1 MAKKEANYD
10 ASAIEVLKGLDPVR
24 KRPGMYIGGTGKQG
38 LHHLIWEV
46 IDNSIDEAMAGYCDK
61 IVLILNNDGSVK
73 ITDNGRGIPVEK
85 HKDSGKSALET
96 VLTTLHA
103 GGKFGSKTYQ
113 VSGGLHG
120 VGVSVVNALSSKLE
134 AKVYRDGKVYQQE
147 YSRGKS
153 KGKMKSSSK
162 KDSDFFGDSGTAIS
176 FTPDEKIFD
185 EVEFDFETIL
195 NRLRQQAY
203 LTKGVKM
210 KIIDRRAKE
219 ESEYNFYFQGG
230 VRSYVRY
237 LTKSKEKISEPIY
250 IEGEMDKIGIEISL
264 RYTDDFNEQVITF
277 ANNIY
282 TENGGTHLTGFRS
295 ALTRVINDYIKK
307 NEMGEKGL
315 NKVSGQ
321 DTREGLTAVINVKL
335 GEAQFEGQTKGKLGN
350 PEVRSAVESLTN
362 DVLST
367 YFEENPQEANNI
379 SERSFLAARART
391 AAKKARETVIRKGA
405 LSGLALPG
413 KLADCSS
420 RKPEDSEIFIVEG
433 DSAGG
438 SSKQGR
444 DRGHQAILPLR
455 GKVLNVERKRLDR
468 ILENNELKSLIL
480 ALGMGVGEEKD
491 IESLRYD
498 RVIIM
503 TDADIDGAHIDTLL
517 LTFFYRYFKELITEG
532 HLYLAKAPLY
542 KVEKGK
548 ESIYAYSEEEREKA
562 LDKLGENAKV
572 QRYKGLG
579 EMNPGQLWETT
590 MDPETRILRRVN
602 VEDAQQADQVF
613 STLMGSEVEPRKRFI
628 QTHAKSVENLD
639 V

>member
-1 MAKKEANYD
+1 MAKNEVKYD
-10 ASAIEVLKGLDPVR
+10 ADSIEVLKGLDPVR

-46 IDNSIDEAMAGYCDK
+46 IDNSIDEAMAGYCDE
-61 IVLILNNDGSVK
+61 IVLILNSDGSVK
-73 ITDNGRGIPVEK
+73 IIDNGRGIPVEK

-120 VGVSVVNALSSKLE
+120 VGVSVVNALSKKLE
-134 AKVYRDGKVYQQE
+134 AKVYRDGKVYSQNYE
-147 YSRGKS
+147 RGDS
-153 KGKMKSSSK
+153 KGRLKKSTK
-162 KDSDFFGDSGTAIS
+162 KDPDFIGKTGTAIS
-176 FTPDEKIFD
+176 FIPDEKIFD
-185 EVEFDFETIL
+185 ELEFDMEIIL

-203 LTKGVKM
+203 LTKGVKI
-210 KIIDRRAKE
+210 KIIDRRGEE
-219 ESEYNFYFQGG
+219 ESEYNFYFEGG

-237 LTKSKEKISEPIY
+237 LTKSKEKISNPIY
-250 IEGEMDKIGIEISL
+250 IEGEVDGVAIEMSL
-264 RYTDDFNEQVITF
+264 RYTDDFNEHVITF

-335 GEAQFEGQTKGKLGN
+335 EEAQFEGQTKGKLGN

-367 YFEENPQEANNI
+367 YFEENPQEANAI

-391 AAKKARETVIRKGA
+391 AAKKAKETVIRKGA

-420 RKPEDSEIFIVEG
+420 RKPEESELFIVEG

-480 ALGMGVGEEKD
+480 ALGMGVGDEKD

-548 ESIYAYSEEEREKA
+548 QTIYAYSEEERRQA
-562 LDKLGENAKV
+562 LEKLGEKANV

-590 MDPETRILRRVN
+590 MDPDNRILRRVN

-613 STLMGSEVEPRKRFI
+613 SVLMGSEVEPRKRFI

-639 V
+639 I

>member
-1 MAKKEANYD
+1 MAKKEVKYD
-10 ASAIEVLKGLDPVR
+10 AGSIEVLKGLDPVR

-46 IDNSIDEAMAGYCDK
+46 VDNSIDEAMAGYCDQ
-61 IVLILNNDGSVK
+61 IVLILDSDGKAK
-73 ITDNGRGIPVEK
+73 IIDNGRGIPVER

-120 VGVSVVNALSSKLE
+120 VGISVVNALSEELE
-134 AKVYRDGKVYQQE
+134 AKVYRDDKFYSQK
-147 YSRGKS
+147 YSRGKPKS
-153 KGKMKSSSK
+153 KLKSSTK
-162 KDSDFFGDSGTAIS
+162 KDSDFIGSSGTVIS
-176 FTPDEKIFD
+176 FKPDKKIF
-185 EVEFDFETIL
+185 EKVKFDFETIV
-195 NRLRQQAY
+195 NRFRQQAY
-203 LTKGVKM
+203 LTKGVYL
-210 KIIDRRAKE
+210 KIIDRRSKSE
-219 ESEYNFYFQGG
+219 EEYNFYFEGG

-237 LTKSKEKISEPIY
+237 LTKSKNKISDPIY
-250 IEGEMDKIGIEISL
+250 IEGNVDDIGIEISL

-295 ALTRVINDYIKK
+295 ALTRAINDYIKK
-307 NEMGEKGL
+307 NDLGEKGL
-315 NKVSGQ
+315 GKVSGQ

-335 GEAQFEGQTKGKLGN
+335 SEAQFEGQTKGKLGN

-367 YFEENPQEANNI
+367 YFEENPQEANSI
-379 SERSFLAARART
+379 TERSFLAARARN
-391 AAKKARETVIRKGA
+391 AARKAKETVIRKGA

-420 RKPEDSEIFIVEG
+420 RKPEDSELFIVEG

-503 TDADIDGAHIDTLL
+503 TDADIDGSHIDTLL

-542 KVEKGK
+542 KVNKGK
-548 ESIYAYSEEEREKA
+548 KEIYAYSEEEREKA
-562 LDKLGENAKV
+562 LKELGEKAGV

-579 EMNPGQLWETT
+579 EMNPSQLWETT
-590 MDPETRILRRVN
+590 MDPDNRILKKVN

-613 STLMGSEVEPRKRFI
+613 STLMGAEVEPRKRFI

>member
-1 MAKKEANYD
+1 MAKKEAKYD

-46 IDNSIDEAMAGYCDK
+46 IDNSIDEAMAGYCDQ
-61 IVLILNNDGSVK
+61 IVLVLESDGSAK
-73 ITDNGRGIPVEK
+73 IIDNGRGIPVEK
-85 HKDSGKSALET
+85 HQDSGKSALET

-120 VGVSVVNALSSKLE
+120 VGVSVVNALSKDLE
-134 AKVYRDGKVYQQE
+134 AKVYRDGKIYTQT
-147 YSRGKS
+147 YSRGNPKAELKS
-153 KGKMKSSSK
+153 DSK
-162 KDSDFFGDSGTAIS
+162 KDSDFIGDSGTVIS
-176 FTPDEKIFD
+176 FKPDKKIFEETD
-185 EVEFDFETIL
+185 FDFELIV

-203 LTKGVKM
+203 LTKGVHI
-210 KIIDRRAKE
+210 KIVDRRGKE
-219 ESEYNFYFQGG
+219 EFEYNFYFEGG

-237 LTKSKEKISEPIY
+237 LTKAKDKISDPIY
-250 IEGEMDKIGIEISL
+250 IEGNVDDIGIEISL

-315 NKVSGQ
+315 AKVSGQ

-335 GEAQFEGQTKGKLGN
+335 SEAQFEGQTKGKLGN
-350 PEVRSAVESLTN
+350 PEVRSAVETLTN
-362 DVLST
+362 EILST
-367 YFEENPQEANNI
+367 YFEENPQEANSI
-379 SERSFLAARART
+379 TERSFLAAKART

-420 RKPEDSEIFIVEG
+420 RKPEESELFIVEG

-480 ALGMGVGEEKD
+480 AMGMGVGEEKD

-503 TDADIDGAHIDTLL
+503 TDADIDGSHIDTLL

-542 KVEKGK
+542 KVSKGK
-548 ESIYAYSEEEREKA
+548 QEIYAYSEEEREEA
-562 LDKLGENAKV
+562 LKEMGEKSSV

-579 EMNPGQLWETT
+579 EMNPSQLWETT
-590 MDPETRILRRVN
+590 MDPNNRILKKVS

-613 STLMGSEVEPRKRFI
+613 STLMGAEVEPRKRFI